1 MTCLT
6 TMAWHWDTVGRVYSV
21 LRDLQTWMLDV
32 RRWHLTLSDVDIWH
46 YLTLSDVGHWRCTTF
61 DVWRCRYVVLRLR
74 TDLGPWPL
82 TLTRL
87 WPSTFD
93 LWSWPLIFD
102 LWSWPWP
109 WRWTLTFDVRRLILM
124 LIFYMTDCH
133 DIMTYDELSYVNL
146 SYDSVTCWTMTYWH
160 ILLLNKLYTF
170 HKLNTNLNG

>member
-1 MTCLT
+1 MSLT
-6 TMAWHWDTVGRVYSV
+6 LRQCRKSV
-21 LRDLQTWMLDV
+21 LRPTWPPDLDAWRSTLTSDV
-32 RRWHLTLSDVDIWH
+32 IWRWHLTLSDVIWRWT
-46 YLTLSDVGHWRCTTF
+46 LTLYDVRCLTLAF

-93 LWSWPLIFD
+93 LWSWPLTFD

-146 SYDSVTCWTMTYWH
+146 SYDSVT
-160 ILLLNKLYTF
+160 
-170 HKLNTNLNG
+170 